1 MKLEHSVRTENE
13 TLTSVSEH
21 LLRVLFLLNAAL
33 CFTEE
38 NTAQQKVSYE
48 NMTDVLIIEWLF
60 VMVASNDCA
69 K

>member
-48 NMTDVLIIEWLF
+48 NMTDVLIIE
-60 VMVASNDCA
+60 
-69 K
+69 